1 MKIGELAAR
10 TGMTT
15 SAIRFYEQSGLLPP
29 AGRGANGYRIYD
41 EAAAERLRQI
51 QLAQRLGFSLDEM
64 RGVAEDMDAFAKEG
78 LLARIDERLREID
91 ALRVKL
97 DSQRG
102 ELQQI
107 RDTLQAEWEAGRCL
121 KVDALQAQAPAAAA
135 TGRRARRVAPAQDF
149 GGRRKAAG
157 NP

>member
-97 DSQRG
+97 DGQRG
-102 ELQQI
+102 ELRQI

-121 KVDALQAQAPAAAA
+121 KVDALQAQAPAAA
-135 TGRRARRVAPAQDF
+135 TGRRARRAAPAQDF

>member
-15 SAIRFYEQSGLLPP
+15 SAIRYYEQSGLLPP

-97 DSQRG
+97 DGQRG
-102 ELQQI
+102 ELQRI

-121 KVDALQAQAPAAAA
+121 KVDALQADAPAAAA
-135 TGRRARRVAPAQDF
+135 KGRRARRAAPAQDF